1 VTVSQLRRNR
11 RALIPI
17 KDRFYRRVKLPDEN
31 GCMNWEGATNGR
43 GYGQLQVKRKNLYAH
58 RLSYML
64 MVGPIP
70 DDLVLDHLCR
80 NRRCCNPLHLEPV
93 TVSTNTIRGVIGE
106 KNTARAAAQTKC
118 KHGHP
123 RTRENTLRRGTAY
136 SGCRVCA
143 NERDRA
149 RYKREKEGKS

>member
-1 VTVSQLRRNR
+1 VAVEQLRGNWCKST
-11 RALIPI
+11 PI

-43 GYGQLQVKRKNLYAH
+43 GYGQLQVNRKNLYAH
-58 RLSYML
+58 RLSYTL

-70 DDLVLDHLCR
+70 NDLVLDHLCR

-93 TVSTNTIRGVIGE
+93 TVSTNAVRGVIGE
-106 KNTARAAAQTKC
+106 KNTARAAEQTHC
-118 KHGHP
+118 KYGHP
-123 RTRENTLRRGTAY
+123 RTKENTLRRGTVY

-143 NERDRA
+143 NKRDRA
-149 RYKREKEGKS
+149 RYKREKERKS

>member
-43 GYGQLQVKRKNLYAH
+43 GYGQLQVRRKNLYAH
-58 RLSYML
+58 RLSYTL

-93 TVSTNTIRGVIGE
+93 TVSTNAIRGILGE
-106 KNTARAAAQTKC
+106 VNKAKAAARTHC
-118 KHGHP
+118 KKGHLNVK
-123 RTRENTLRRGTAY
+123 ENLIRRGDRY
-136 SGCRVCA
+136 VGCRVCA
-143 NERDRA
+143 NDSSRE
-149 RYKREKEGKS
+149 RYKREKERAS